1 MKRILAILSLALLL
15 SFALTAQI
23 TAEKYGPPSVV
34 KENRLSFS
42 AEFSV
47 PGASARQLFLWAHEW
62 SEDIGPRYSGGICMG
77 AGDSHP
83 SQNLW
88 VFKVFMPTLKE
99 KQHKLFANLYVK
111 CEDGRYILDFT
122 DIIGQVHDGS
132 IMKMDYWY
140 MTKDMTGIKDGLYHS
155 YYVRHFK
162 RIRQYIEDTL
172 FPELCSSIY
181 SVMTAYAEME
191 LPLKKEFSAEFEVPG
206 VSCEQ
211 LVHLARFY
219 VDTELWRG
227 LSCSYLS
234 HEKVQETVQFR
245 LDKLP
250 LAAGYVTN
258 AKLSIE
264 CYNGRYT
271 VKMTDIEPKCKEVDS
286 WKAYPSR
293 RYYAETLSEME
304 SSVFPTICKIVHDVM
319 TSSK

>member
-1 MKRILAILSLALLL
+1 MKRILAILGLVLLFP
-15 SFALTAQI
+15 FALTAQI

-42 AEFSV
+42 AEYSI

-62 SEDIGPRYSGGICMG
+62 SEDIGPRYSGGDCMV
-77 AGDSHP
+77 GDSRP

-99 KQHKLFANLYVK
+99 KQHKLFAHLYVK

-122 DIIGQVHDGS
+122 DIDGRVREES
-132 IMKMDYWY
+132 VMKMDYWY
-140 MTKDMTGIKDGLYHS
+140 MTKDMNGIKVGPFHN

-162 RIRQYIEDTL
+162 RIQQYIEDTL
-172 FPELCSSIY
+172 FPELCSSVY

-206 VSCEQ
+206 VSCEKLMDQ
-211 LVHLARFY
+211 AIYHTNTV
-219 VDTELWRG
+219 LWNK
-227 LSCSYLS
+227 LSCDFITTPT
-234 HEKVQETVQFR
+234 VQETVQFR
-245 LDKLP
+245 LNKLP
-250 LAAGYVTN
+250 LDAGYVTN
-258 AKLSIE
+258 VKLSIQ
-264 CYNGRYT
+264 CYDGRYT
-271 VKMTDIEPKCKEVDS
+271 IKMTDIEPKCLKADS
-286 WKAYPSR
+286 WKIYRPR

-304 SSVFPTICKIVHDVM
+304 STVFPTICKIIHKVM